1 MAGNNVIRRDVIEVT
16 WDVDSSPLDRLTR
29 QTQRFGNDFDRVTRR
44 GERDMRRVTDQTRR
58 TRDALRDNVREGRH
72 FSNALRATVRKEY
85 FTQLNKQVDEFG
97 KKLGG
102 GIVKAAGA
110 ATKAMTAFGAAA
122 SAALLGAGVASIKAY
137 ANYEQLVGGVETLF
151 KGDAGI
157 VIKNA
162 DRAFSTAGMSA
173 NDYMETVTGFSA
185 SLLQGL
191 KGDTKKA
198 ASYSDRALTD
208 MSDNANKMGT
218 DIESIKYAY
227 QGFAKQNYTMLDN
240 LKLGYGGTQEEMKR
254 LIKDASKMKDVQKEL
269 GVTVDGSS
277 MSFSNIIDAISVVQT
292 KMGITGTTA
301 EEAATTI
308 EGSINSMKAA
318 WTNFLTGMADPDQ
331 NFDALV
337 DNLVNSIITVGKN
350 VIPRIQMMLP
360 RLAAGLGKVFSE
372 MLTGIMN
379 NLDMFGPLA
388 PLVEQIVRL
397 IQSVRDKFAEVTG
410 DAEKMDRIRGI
421 VSGVASAFG
430 SIVSAIGWVIGAV
443 VSFVTSAGVLT
454 VVSGIVNGISA
465 VFGFLAAHIRE
476 VAAVVGVVLT
486 VFFAYWAIIKVITI
500 ATTIY
505 NTVLAIFK
513 AYQMLASGAT
523 LAATAAQWGM
533 NAAMLACPITWII
546 LAIVALIAIIVI
558 LALNWDKVKEKA
570 LQVWEAIKTVWGIVS
585 QWFLANVIEPL
596 KNFFQTLW
604 EAIKMLATEA
614 WNGIKT
620 VASTVANAVK
630 AVWNAVKSFFLAF
643 CNGVKNFFMTLWAA
657 VKQLASESANLVK
670 SIWNAVKSWFQSFCN
685 AVKNFFQNL
694 WNAIKRG
701 PEVVKNAI
709 VSAFTAAKNA
719 VVRVWQGVVDFFS
732 GIWNSISGFVGKIT
746 GAAGSATSGAATVKN
761 AASAHGSRGGRAFAS
776 GGYVDSPIMGLV
788 GEAGPEMIIPLSA
801 QRRRRGMSLWQQAGR
816 ILGAPTVTPQISLPS
831 YTPGSSVTTNNASTS
846 NTNNYS
852 PQFNLT
858 LSGTV
863 DRTTERTIKRWVQE
877 ALEETFDSMS
887 RTSPRLTEV

>member
-137 ANYEQLVGGVETLF
+137 ANYEQLTGGVETLF
-151 KGDAGI
+151 KKDAGT
-157 VIKNA
+157 VIKYA
-162 DRAFSTAGMSA
+162 DQAYQTAGMSA
-173 NDYMETVTGFSA
+173 NDYMDTVTGFSA
-185 SLLQGL
+185 SLLQSLGW
-191 KGDTKKA
+191 DTKKA
-198 ASYSDRALTD
+198 AEKSNMALID

-227 QGFAKQNYTMLDN
+227 QGFSKQNYTMLDN

-254 LIKDASKMKDVQKEL
+254 LLKDAQKL
-269 GVTVDGSS
+269 TGQKYDISS
-277 MSFSNIIDAISVVQT
+277 FADIVDAIHAVQT
-292 KMGITGTTA
+292 NMDITGTTA
-301 EEAATTI
+301 KEAATTI

-486 VFFAYWAIIKVITI
+486 VFFAYWGIIKLITI

-596 KNFFQTLW
+596 KNFFMTLW

-670 SIWNAVKSWFQSFCN
+670 SIWNAVKSWFQSFCS
-685 AVKNFFQNL
+685 AVKSFFQNL
-694 WNAIKRG
+694 WNAIKQG
-701 PEVVKNAI
+701 PAAVKNAI

-761 AASAHGSRGGRAFAS
+761 AASAHGGRGGRAFAS

-816 ILGAPTVTPQISLPS
+816 ILGAPTVTPQVSLPS

>member
-44 GERDMRRVTDQTRR
+44 GERDMRRVTAQTRR

-137 ANYEQLVGGVETLF
+137 ANYEQLTGGVETLF
-151 KGDAGI
+151 KKDAGT
-157 VIKNA
+157 VIKYANQA
-162 DRAFSTAGMSA
+162 YQTAGMSA
-173 NDYMETVTGFSA
+173 NDYMDTVTGFSA
-185 SLLQGL
+185 SLLQSLGW
-191 KGDTKKA
+191 DTKKA
-198 ASYSDRALTD
+198 AEKSNMALID

-227 QGFAKQNYTMLDN
+227 QGFSKQNYTMLDN

-254 LIKDASKMKDVQKEL
+254 LLKDAQKL
-269 GVTVDGSS
+269 TGQKYDISS
-277 MSFSNIIDAISVVQT
+277 FADIVDAIHAIQT
-292 KMGITGTTA
+292 NMDITGTTA
-301 EEAATTI
+301 KEAATTI

-318 WTNFLTGMADPDQ
+318 WTNFLAGMADPDQ

-337 DNLVNSIITVGKN
+337 DNLVNSIIAVGKN

-430 SIVSAIGWVIGAV
+430 SIVSAIGWAIGAV

-486 VFFAYWAIIKVITI
+486 VFFAYWGIIKLITI

-570 LQVWEAIKTVWGIVS
+570 LQAWEAIKTVWGVVS

-596 KNFFQTLW
+596 KNFFMTLW
-604 EAIKMLATEA
+604 AAIKTLATEA

-630 AVWNAVKSFFLAF
+630 AAWNAVKSFFLAF
-643 CNGVKNFFMTLWAA
+643 CNGVKNFFTTLWAA
-657 VKQLASESANLVK
+657 VKQLASEAANLVK
-670 SIWNAVKSWFQSFCN
+670 SIWNAVKGWFQSFCS
-685 AVKNFFQNL
+685 AVKSFFQNL
-694 WNAIKRG
+694 WNSIKQG
-701 PEVVKNAI
+701 PAAVKNAI

-719 VVRVWQGVVDFFS
+719 VVRVWQGVVSFFS
-732 GIWNSISGFVGKIT
+732 GIWNTISGIVGKIT
-746 GAAGSATSGAATVKN
+746 GAAGSATSGAATVSK

>member
-72 FSNALRATVRKEY
+72 FSNTLRATVRKEY

-137 ANYEQLVGGVETLF
+137 ASYEQLTGGVETLF
-151 KGDAGI
+151 KKDAGT
-157 VIKNA
+157 VIKYA
-162 DRAFSTAGMSA
+162 DQAYQTAGMSA
-173 NDYMETVTGFSA
+173 NDYMDTVTGFSA
-185 SLLQGL
+185 SLLQSLGW
-191 KGDTKKA
+191 DTKKA
-198 ASYSDRALTD
+198 AEKSNMALID

-218 DIESIKYAY
+218 DMESIKYAY
-227 QGFAKQNYTMLDN
+227 QGFSKQNYTMLDN

-254 LIKDASKMKDVQKEL
+254 LLKDAQKITGQKYDISNFADV
-269 GVTVDGSS
+269 V
-277 MSFSNIIDAISVVQT
+277 DAIHAIQT
-292 KMGITGTTA
+292 KMDITGTTA
-301 EEAATTI
+301 KEAATTI
-308 EGSINSMKAA
+308 EGSINSVKAA

-360 RLAAGLGKVFSE
+360 RLAAGLGKIFSE

-443 VSFVTSAGVLT
+443 VNFVTSAGVLT

-486 VFFAYWAIIKVITI
+486 AFFAYWAIIKVITI

-596 KNFFQTLW
+596 KNFFMTLW
-604 EAIKMLATEA
+604 ETIKMLATEA

-670 SIWNAVKSWFQSFCN
+670 SIWNTVKSWFQSFCN
-685 AVKNFFQNL
+685 AVKSFFQNL

-719 VVRVWQGVVDFFS
+719 VVRVWQGVVSFFS

>member
-44 GERDMRRVTDQTRR
+44 GERDMRRITDETRR
-58 TRDALRDNVREGRH
+58 TRNGLRDNIREGRH
-72 FSNALRATVRKEY
+72 FSNALRATVRREY
-85 FTQLNKQVDEFG
+85 FSQLNKQVDEFG

-122 SAALLGAGVASIKAY
+122 GAALLGAGVASIKAY
-137 ANYEQLVGGVETLF
+137 ASYEQLTGGVETLF
-151 KGDAGI
+151 KKDAGT
-157 VIKNA
+157 VIKYA
-162 DRAFSTAGMSA
+162 DQAYQTAGMSA
-173 NDYMETVTGFSA
+173 NDYMDTVTGFSA
-185 SLLQGL
+185 SLLQSLGW
-191 KGDTKKA
+191 DTKKA
-198 ASYSDRALTD
+198 AEKSNMALID

-227 QGFAKQNYTMLDN
+227 QGFSKQNYTMLDN

-254 LIKDASKMKDVQKEL
+254 LLKDAQKL
-269 GVTVDGSS
+269 TGQKYDISS
-277 MSFSNIIDAISVVQT
+277 FADIVDAIHAIQT
-292 KMGITGTTA
+292 NMDITGTTA
-301 EEAATTI
+301 KEAATTI

-486 VFFAYWAIIKVITI
+486 VFFAYWGIIKLITI

-596 KNFFQTLW
+596 KNFFMTLW

-614 WNGIKT
+614 WNGIKI

-657 VKQLASESANLVK
+657 AKQLASEAANLVK

-719 VVRVWQGVVDFFS
+719 VVKVWQGVVDFFS
-732 GIWNSISGFVGKIT
+732 GIWSAISGFVGKIT
-746 GAAGSATSGAATVKN
+746 GAASSATSGAATVKQ
-761 AASAHGSRGGRAFAS
+761 AASAHGGRGGRAFAS

-816 ILGAPTVTPQISLPS
+816 ILGAPTVTPQVSLPS

>member
-137 ANYEQLVGGVETLF
+137 ANYEQLTGGVETLF
-151 KGDAGI
+151 KKDAGT
-157 VIKNA
+157 VIKYA
-162 DRAFSTAGMSA
+162 DQAYQTAGMSA
-173 NDYMETVTGFSA
+173 NDYMDTVTGFSA
-185 SLLQGL
+185 SLLQSLGW
-191 KGDTKKA
+191 DTKKA
-198 ASYSDRALTD
+198 AEKSNMALID

-227 QGFAKQNYTMLDN
+227 QGFSKQNYTMLDN

-254 LIKDASKMKDVQKEL
+254 LLKDAQKL
-269 GVTVDGSS
+269 TGQKYDISS
-277 MSFSNIIDAISVVQT
+277 FADIVDAIHAIQT
-292 KMGITGTTA
+292 NMDITGTTA
-301 EEAATTI
+301 KEAATTI

-486 VFFAYWAIIKVITI
+486 VFFAYWGIIKLITI

-596 KNFFQTLW
+596 KNFFMTLW

-670 SIWNAVKSWFQSFCN
+670 SIWNAVKSWFQSFCS
-685 AVKNFFQNL
+685 AVKSFFQNL
-694 WNAIKRG
+694 WNAIKQG
-701 PEVVKNAI
+701 PAAVKNAI

-761 AASAHGSRGGRAFAS
+761 AASAHGGRGGRAFAS

-816 ILGAPTVTPQISLPS
+816 ILGAPTVTPQVSLPS

>member
-137 ANYEQLVGGVETLF
+137 ASYEQLTGGVETLF
-151 KGDAGI
+151 KKDAGT
-157 VIKNA
+157 VIKYA
-162 DRAFSTAGMSA
+162 DQAYKTAGMSA
-173 NDYMETVTGFSA
+173 NDYMDTVTGFSA
-185 SLLQGL
+185 SLLQSLGW
-191 KGDTKKA
+191 DTKKA
-198 ASYSDRALTD
+198 AEKSNMALID

-227 QGFAKQNYTMLDN
+227 QGFSKQNYTMLDN

-254 LIKDASKMKDVQKEL
+254 LLKDAQKL
-269 GVTVDGSS
+269 TGQKYDISS
-277 MSFSNIIDAISVVQT
+277 FADIVDAIHAIQT
-292 KMGITGTTA
+292 NMDITGTTA
-301 EEAATTI
+301 KEASTTI

-337 DNLVNSIITVGKN
+337 DNLVDSIITVGKN

-454 VVSGIVNGISA
+454 VVSGIVNGIST

-476 VAAVVGVVLT
+476 VAAVVGIVLA
-486 VFFAYWAIIKVITI
+486 VFFAYWGIIKVITI

-505 NTVLAIFK
+505 NTVLAFFK
-513 AYQMLASGAT
+513 ACQMLASGAT

-570 LQVWEAIKTVWGIVS
+570 IQVWEAIKAVWGIAS

-596 KNFFQTLW
+596 KNFFITLW
-604 EAIKMLATEA
+604 EAIKTLATEA

-620 VASTVANAVK
+620 VASTVADAVK
-630 AVWNAVKSFFLAF
+630 AAWDAVKSFFL
-643 CNGVKNFFMTLWAA
+643 
-657 VKQLASESANLVK
+657 
-670 SIWNAVKSWFQSFCN
+670 
-685 AVKNFFQNL
+685 NL
-694 WNAIKRG
+694 WDAIKRG
-701 PEVVKNAI
+701 ATAVKDAI

-719 VVRVWQGVVDFFS
+719 VVGVWQGIVGFFS
-732 GIWNSISGFVGKIT
+732 GIWNTISGIVGKIT
-746 GAAGSATSGAATVKN
+746 GAAGRATSGAATVSK
-761 AASAHGSRGGRAFAS
+761 AASAHGGRGGRAFAF

-816 ILGAPTVTPQISLPS
+816 ILGAPTVTPQVSLPS

-846 NTNNYS
+846 NMNNYS

>member
-122 SAALLGAGVASIKAY
+122 GAALLGAGVASIKAY
-137 ANYEQLVGGVETLF
+137 ASYEQLTGGVETLF
-151 KGDAGI
+151 KKDAGT
-157 VIKNA
+157 VIKYA
-162 DRAFSTAGMSA
+162 DQAYQTAGMSA
-173 NDYMETVTGFSA
+173 NDYMDTVTGFSA
-185 SLLQGL
+185 SLLQSLGW
-191 KGDTKKA
+191 DTKKA
-198 ASYSDRALTD
+198 AEKSNMALID

-218 DIESIKYAY
+218 DMESIKYAY
-227 QGFAKQNYTMLDN
+227 QGFSKQNYTMLDN

-254 LIKDASKMKDVQKEL
+254 LLKDAQKL
-269 GVTVDGSS
+269 TGQKYDISS
-277 MSFSNIIDAISVVQT
+277 FADIVDAIHAIQT
-292 KMGITGTTA
+292 NMDITGTTA
-301 EEAATTI
+301 KEAATTI

-318 WTNFLTGMADPDQ
+318 WMNFLTGMADPDQ

-486 VFFAYWAIIKVITI
+486 VFFAYWGIIKLITI

-596 KNFFQTLW
+596 KNFFMTLW
-604 EAIKMLATEA
+604 EAIKTLATEA

-657 VKQLASESANLVK
+657 IKQLASEAANLVK
-670 SIWNAVKSWFQSFCN
+670 SIWNAVKSWFQSFCS
-685 AVKNFFQNL
+685 AVKSFFQNL
-694 WNAIKRG
+694 WNAIKQG
-701 PEVVKNAI
+701 PAAVKNAI

-732 GIWNSISGFVGKIT
+732 GIWNTISGIVGKIT
-746 GAAGSATSGAATVKN
+746 GAAGSATSGAATVSK
-761 AASAHGSRGGRAFAS
+761 AASAHGGRGGRAFAS

-816 ILGAPTVTPQISLPS
+816 ILGAPTVTPQVSLPS